1 MRTIRMLSS
10 ALLVGAM
17 AVVTPGGAASA
28 APPTT
33 YAGVFGNADGTAA
46 DIVYVGC
53 DAPPATTTG
62 TWSIV
67 LKRTSTNGAVPSAK
81 GTFHILVGGLPHVS
95 YVYPNMELAPDWTNG
110 SFSVSGLTGA
120 GLLTVTLTET
130 GVMTYIITD
139 YKYGD
144 LSCTSVTYPGH
155 T

>member
-33 YAGVFGNADGTAA
+33 YTGVFEGAIVYTGCTIGTAPS
-46 DIVYVGC
+46 DV
-53 DAPPATTTG
+53 PTTG

-67 LKRTSTNGAVPSAK
+67 LKRTSANGTDPSAK
-81 GTFHILVGGLPHVS
+81 GTFHILVNGLPHVS
-95 YVYPNMELAPDWTNG
+95 YVYPNMDLADSTTD
-110 SFSVSGLTGA
+110 SFSVSGATGA
-120 GLLTVTLTET
+120 GPLTVTLT
-130 GVMTYIITD
+130 GHDMTYTIAPYI
-139 YKYGD
+139 YGD
-144 LSCTSVTYPGH
+144 RSCASVTYPGH

>member
-33 YAGVFGNADGTAA
+33 YTGVFDGQIMC
-46 DIVYVGC
+46 D
-53 DAPPATTTG
+53 DAPVATTTG

-67 LKRTSTNGAVPSAK
+67 LKRTSTNGTVPSAK
-81 GTFHILVGGLPHVS
+81 GTFHILVNGLPHVS
-95 YVYPNMELAPDWTNG
+95 YVYPNMDLAGSTPDT
-110 SFSVSGLTGA
+110 FSVSGTTGA
-120 GLLTVTLTET
+120 GLLTVTLK
-130 GVMTYIITD
+130 GDDMTYTIAP
-139 YKYGD
+139 YNYGG

-155 T
+155 IT